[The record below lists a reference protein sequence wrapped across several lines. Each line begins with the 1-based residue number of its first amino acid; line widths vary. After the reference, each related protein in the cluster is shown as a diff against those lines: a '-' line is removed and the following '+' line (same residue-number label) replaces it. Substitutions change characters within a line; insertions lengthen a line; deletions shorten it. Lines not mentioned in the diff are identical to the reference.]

1 VRRLFSFAREEEQVI
16 TGKRTFLRS
25 PRLSD
30 QSEWAA
36 LRQRSR
42 AFLEKWE
49 PSWQPDEFSRA
60 AFRFRLRVYAQR
72 ARDDQ
77 SYTFFIFN
85 RETQAMMGG
94 LSLSHVRRGVS
105 QSATLGYWMGLPY
118 AGQGYMKDALLAV
131 IAAGHP
137 LFGLHRLEA
146 ACIPHNH
153 ASRHLLL
160 ACGFDQEGYARSYVK
175 IAGRWEDHL
184 LFGRSVDG
192 A

>member
-1 VRRLFSFAREEEQVI
+1 MRGLFSFAREEEQVI
-16 TGKRTFLRS
+16 TGQRTYLRA

-30 QSEWAA
+30 QAEWTA

-49 PSWQPDEFSRA
+49 PTWQPDEFSRA
-60 AFRFRLRVYAQR
+60 AFRFRLRVYSQR

-85 RETQAMMGG
+85 RQTHAMIGG
-94 LSLSHVRRGVS
+94 LSMSHVRRGVS
-105 QSATLGYWMGLPY
+105 QSATLGYWMGLPF

-131 IAAGHP
+131 IAAAYP

-146 ACIPHNH
+146 ACIPHNDR
-153 ASRHLLL
+153 SRKLLL

-184 LFGRSVDG
+184 LFGRSVDE